1 MRLVSIADL
10 DVEWLSQP
18 EREMW
23 TMLIFSKSSL
33 CPNCAGTAHQ
43 SFLREPPPNPDP
55 NPDPDPNPN
64 PRPDPYPNPRPDPN
78 PNPC

>member
-1 MRLVSIADL
+1 
-10 DVEWLSQP
+10 
-18 EREMW
+18 MW
-23 TMLIFSKSSL
+23 TMLIFSKSYL
-33 CPNCAGTAHQ
+33 FPNCAGTAHQ
-43 SFLREPPPNPDP
+43 SLLREPPNPDP